1 MRVILASQ
9 SEGRKQLMDSLNIEY
24 EIIPSNIDEK
34 AIRHEDP
41 VHLVK
46 RIAEAKA
53 HAINVDDALVIGGD
67 VVVVCDKEIMEKPVD
82 AKDAERMLKKL
93 SGKTF
98 EVVAG
103 FAVYNAK
110 TNDMVSDADVS
121 KVTFRKLSIT
131 EIKGYIAHC
140 PVTRYAGAF
149 EHNGLLRFAEKIDGS
164 LSTIVGLPMQKL
176 VPVLQKAL

>member
-1 MRVILASQ
+1 MRIILASQ
-9 SEGRKQLMDSLNIEY
+9 SEGRKQLMDSLNLKY
-24 EIIPSNIDEK
+24 DIIPSHIDEK

-53 HAINVDDALVIGGD
+53 RAIKVEDALVIGGD

-93 SGKTF
+93 SGRTF

-103 FAVYNAK
+103 FAVYNTK
-110 TNDMVSDADVS
+110 TKNMVSGADVS
-121 KVTFRKLSIT
+121 KVTFRKLSIV
-131 EIKGYIAHC
+131 EIKDYIQHC

-149 EHNGLLRFAEKIDGS
+149 EHNGLLRFSENIEGS

-176 VPVLQKAL
+176 VTVLQKAL